1 MRSGAVICVGCG
13 MPMQASHD
21 SDPICAECLTL
32 PGARRMLG
40 ARTPPRTSAGASNGV
55 ADTAPPR
62 RVGDVLPLVELRR
75 LAEELVGAIARNDLS
90 ETDRLIRDLVDD
102 WSALDGARRSEANR
116 RFLTGR
122 AA

>member
-1 MRSGAVICVGCG
+1 MRSGDVICVGCG
-13 MPMQASHD
+13 MPMQASLD

-32 PGARRMLG
+32 PGARRALA
-40 ARTPPRTSAGASNGV
+40 ARTPPRASGAPHGV
-55 ADTAPPR
+55 ADTAHPR
-62 RVGDVLPLVELRR
+62 RVGDVLPLVEIRR

-102 WSALDGARRSEANR
+102 WSALDGSRRSEANR